1 MPAVL
6 LNAALP
12 APGHGPGGPSA
23 PVGPV
28 PPEGGFAATLGD
40 AAPATAVP
48 VQAPELAFPSPVSG
62 LPSGLPSDPPGP
74 LPPLSPEPA
83 PATMPAQAAPPGWP
97 PPGLAALFP
106 ASGQA
111 ALPGAAAPAPVAAGS
126 LVAPPA
132 PAVVPALVSESV
144 PSPAQAAPPLPVA
157 TPLRPGPALT
167 PAKPSSLVEAA
178 LAARAGL
185 PRVAAGFDRSAEAGV
200 PALLSDAADAAL
212 GRLTGSAEAAGL
224 QPWAAV
230 PASGLP
236 RPDLAAA
243 FPTPLPLHDR
253 RFAESLGNRVQW
265 LAEQGGGEVRLRLAP
280 EGLGPV
286 EIRLQLDGERVDLA
300 MHAVQAETRQ
310 ALEQALPRLREML
323 AQNGLQL
330 GQADVGQGQGQTPQD
345 GERKAAAAA
354 SVAAGVGDATA
365 GPLLQVEAPRR
376 GNGLLDLYA

>member
-28 PPEGGFAATLGD
+28 PPEGGFAAAAASAAALPVPTPDLALPPPVATSLPGVSTD
-40 AAPATAVP
+40 PPAPSPPSIELAPATVPTQAV
-48 VQAPELAFPSPVSG
+48 Q
-62 LPSGLPSDPPGP
+62 
-74 LPPLSPEPA
+74 
-83 PATMPAQAAPPGWP
+83 PGWP

-106 ASGQA
+106 VTGPLA
-111 ALPGAAAPAPVAAGS
+111 ALVPEPTR
-126 LVAPPA
+126 PPA
-132 PAVVPALVSESV
+132 PAP
-144 PSPAQAAPPLPVA
+144 PPLPTA
-157 TPLRPGPALT
+157 TPLRPGLALT
-167 PAKPSSLVEAA
+167 PATATPMPLVEAA
-178 LAARAGL
+178 LAVRAGL
-185 PRVAAGFDRSAEAGV
+185 PRVAAGLDRLTEAGV
-200 PALLSDAADAAL
+200 PALLSDTADAAL

-224 QPWAAV
+224 VPWAAV
-230 PASGLP
+230 SASGLP

-243 FPTPLPLHDR
+243 FPMPLPLHDR

-280 EGLGPV
+280 EGLGPI

-300 MHAVQAETRQ
+300 MQAMQAETRQ

-345 GERKAAAAA
+345 GERKATAGTVGAGAGD
-354 SVAAGVGDATA
+354 VAAGSV
-365 GPLLQVEAPRR
+365 LQTQAPRR